1 MPRLENRVIVIG
13 AGVVGVTTAYFLA
26 KSGFEV
32 IVLERQPGPALET
45 SFANAGEISPG
56 YASPWAAPDIPR
68 KIPGW
73 LMMRHAPLIL
83 RPKLDPAMITW
94 MLRMLKNC
102 TAQRYST
109 NKARMVRLALYS
121 QQKLAILR
129 QSTGIS
135 YDQRALGTLQLFRK
149 QSQLDGIAKDVKVLE
164 RDGVAFEV
172 LDRQGCIAVEPGLA
186 ASKEAIAGGLR
197 LPGDET
203 GDCHKFTTAL
213 AQLAEQAGVRFEY
226 ETSVDRLVMNA
237 GMLDR
242 VVTDRGDF
250 IADRFIIAA
259 GSHSPRLTRQLGI
272 TLPVFP
278 VKGYS
283 LTMPVIDDALA
294 PQSTLLDESYKVAI
308 TRLGDRIRV
317 GGMAEISG
325 YGLAIGESR
334 KQTLLHSVRSLF
346 PGADRSD
353 EAEFWSGLR
362 PMTPD
367 GTPIIGKS
375 PVPNVYLNTGHGT
388 LGWTM
393 ACGSAAVLNDL
404 LVGRPPEIESADLGL
419 SRYQ

>member
-1 MPRLENRVIVIG
+1 MEIDLVIDGDFVDNRGCALGNIEEPHH
-13 AGVVGVTTAYFLA
+13 TTANDHNLDLGFEQELDNRTA
-26 KSGFEV
+26 KSWFAENDNSTN
-32 IVLERQPGPALET
+32 LT
-45 SFANAGEISPG
+45 SKLWLLFKNLSITQNGICANA
-56 YASPWAAPDIPR
+56 R
-68 KIPGW
+68 TRRW
-73 LMMRHAPLIL
+73 L
-83 RPKLDPAMITW
+83 
-94 MLRMLKNC
+94 
-102 TAQRYST
+102 
-109 NKARMVRLALYS
+109 S
-121 QQKLAILR
+121 QQGPTK
-129 QSTGIS
+129 G
-135 YDQRALGTLQLFRK
+135 LG
-149 QSQLDGIAKDVKVLE
+149 QLDGIAKDVKVLE

-294 PQSTLLDESYKVAI
+294 PQSTL
-308 TRLGDRIRV
+308 DR
-317 GGMAEISG
+317 
-325 YGLAIGESR
+325 
-334 KQTLLHSVRSLF
+334 KSV
-346 PGADRSD
+346 
-353 EAEFWSGLR
+353 
-362 PMTPD
+362 
-367 GTPIIGKS
+367 
-375 PVPNVYLNTGHGT
+375 V
-388 LGWTM
+388 
-393 ACGSAAVLNDL
+393 
-404 LVGRPPEIESADLGL
+404 
-419 SRYQ
+419 